1 MTTEDTTP
9 AGTEPAEDDTTP
21 AGTEPAEDDTT
32 PAGTEPAEPAED
44 PAGTEPAE
52 DDEDEDEDGDTFPR
66 AYVKRL
72 RERSAGYRARA
83 KDAEARTAELERA
96 LFTERVRALD
106 VLADPSDLPVDAD
119 LLEDPD
125 ALRAAADDLVAR
137 RPHYRRRGAAA
148 GAGSREEAGSGPGV
162 ALLGLMRGGAR
173 GSIRAWTA
181 ERSSDSRPG
190 ARRSRNN

>member
-1 MTTEDTTP
+1 MSTEDTTP

-32 PAGTEPAEPAED
+32 PAGTEPAEPAE
-44 PAGTEPAE
+44 G
-52 DDEDEDEDGDTFPR
+52 DEDEDEDSEDGDTFPR
-66 AYVKRL
+66 SYVKRL

-106 VLADPSDLPVDAD
+106 VLADPSDLPFDAA

-137 RPHYRRRGAAA
+137 RPHYRRRGVATGTGSHEEAAA
-148 GAGSREEAGSGPGV
+148 GTGV
-162 ALLGLMRGGAR
+162 SLLGLMRGGA
-173 GSIRAWTA
+173 
-181 ERSSDSRPG
+181 
-190 ARRSRNN
+190 

>member
-1 MTTEDTTP
+1 MSTEDTTP

-32 PAGTEPAEPAED
+32 PAGTEPAE
-44 PAGTEPAE
+44 
-52 DDEDEDEDGDTFPR
+52 DDEDEDGGDGDTFPR
-66 AYVKRL
+66 SYVKRL

-106 VLADPSDLPVDAD
+106 VLADPSDLPFDAA

-137 RPHYRRRGAAA
+137 RPHYRRRGVAT
-148 GAGSREEAGSGPGV
+148 GTGSRDEAGTGSGV
-162 ALLGLMRGGAR
+162 SLLGLMRGGA
-173 GSIRAWTA
+173 
-181 ERSSDSRPG
+181 
-190 ARRSRNN
+190 